1 VNVKNLIHLAEI
13 NKNPVSGFDVRG
25 FLGSSSGSEIV
36 TLQN

>member
-1 VNVKNLIHLAEI
+1 MHLEDMKI
-13 NKNPVSGFDVRG
+13 NQIPVSGFDVTG